1 MTDTPTSADRRP
13 EPTEDLQRAIGGPL
27 LFFYVLGDVL
37 GSGIYALIGV
47 MAFTVGGA
55 FWLSFVIGVAVALL
69 TGFAYA
75 ELITKY
81 PQAAGAALYTH
92 KAFKSPPVTFLV
104 TFCLLAA
111 TIAAAGTLARV
122 FGGTYFESIT
132 EGTILEGTSTTTVA
146 IIFIVTLSLLN
157 FRGISESV
165 WANAIMTAVETIGL
179 AIVLLVGVLVVVSGD
194 ADFSQPFDLNDGNP
208 ALVVLSGVALAFFA
222 MTGFENAANIA
233 EEVREPSKV
242 FPKALLGGM
251 ATAGVLY
258 MVIAFIASMVAPI
271 EDLSADSGEGG
282 SLLTV
287 VQAGPLAIPDEIFA
301 VIALIA
307 VTNTAL
313 VSLVAQSRIMY
324 GMAKQGIVPRIFART
339 HATRRTPWVAIIFT
353 ASLVCLLLAT
363 ADVDRLATVTVLF
376 LIVVYG
382 VVCLSA
388 LVLRRGSGVDHEHYR
403 APTFLLYL
411 GVVANVAILV
421 YTAIDDPGSLVWC
434 GGILAIGVVMYFVN
448 RLVMKGDPQSID
460 PAELTG

>member
-1 MTDTPTSADRRP
+1 MTDQTA
-13 EPTEDLQRAIGGPL
+13 AAAGGGPGQQEELKRSITGRL

-55 FWLSFVIGVAVALL
+55 FWLSFVIGVTVALL

-92 KAFKSPPVTFLV
+92 KAFGNRFLTFMV

-122 FGGTYFESIT
+122 FGGTYFRSFVDGAPVT
-132 EGTILEGTSTTTVA
+132 LVA
-146 IIFIVTLSLLN
+146 ILFIVALSLLN
-157 FRGISESV
+157 FRGITESV
-165 WANAIMTAVETIGL
+165 WTNMVMTLIETTGLIIILAVGAVVL
-179 AIVLLVGVLVVVSGD
+179 AEGD
-194 ADFSQPFDLNDGNP
+194 ADLTQPFQLNEGNP
-208 ALVVLSGVALAFFA
+208 ALVVLGGVALAFFA

-233 EEVREPSKV
+233 EETQDPSRT

-251 ATAGVLY
+251 TLAGVLY
-258 MVIAFIASMVAPI
+258 MVIAFIASMVAPLD
-271 EDLSADSGEGG
+271 ELAADEGNAG

-287 VQAGPLAIPDEIFA
+287 VQNGPIPVPELVFSA
-301 VIALIA
+301 IALVA
-307 VTNTAL
+307 VTNTTL

-324 GMAKQGIVPRIFART
+324 GMARQGIVPRIFART
-339 HATRRTPWVAIIFT
+339 HATRRTPWVAIVFT
-353 ASLVCLLLAT
+353 AALVCLLLAI

-382 VVCLSA
+382 MVCLSA
-388 LVLRRGSGVDHEHYR
+388 IRLRGTAVDHEHYS
-403 APTFLLYL
+403 APMVILVA
-411 GVVANVAILV
+411 GVVANAAILV
-421 YTAIDDPGSLVWC
+421 HTMIDDPGSIVWC
-434 GGILAIGVVMYFVN
+434 GAIVAIGVAMYFVN
-448 RLVMKGDPQSID
+448 GAAMRRDPHSPD
-460 PAELTG
+460 PSTLDPTDLSG

>member
-1 MTDTPTSADRRP
+1 MTDLSTAAPSEEGD
-13 EPTEDLQRAIGGPL
+13 ELQRSITGRL

-55 FWLSFVIGVAVALL
+55 FWISFAVGVTIAML

-92 KAFKSPPVTFLV
+92 KAFKSRQLTFFV

-122 FGGTYFESIT
+122 FGGTYFSEFVD
-132 EGTILEGTSTTTVA
+132 GVPVA
-146 IIFIVTLSLLN
+146 AVGVGFIVVLSLLN
-157 FRGISESV
+157 FRGITESV
-165 WANAIMTAVETIGL
+165 WANMVMTLVETTGL
-179 AIVLLVGVLVVVSGD
+179 LIILVVGGTVLANGD
-194 ADFSQPFDLNDGNP
+194 ADLSTPFELNDGNP
-208 ALVVLSGVALAFFA
+208 TLVVLSGVALAFFA

-233 EEVREPSKV
+233 EETREPSKV

-251 ATAGVLY
+251 ALAGVLY
-258 MVIAFIASMVAPI
+258 MVIAFIAAMVAPLS
-271 EDLSADSGEGG
+271 DLTAGDGEEG

-287 VQAGPLAIPDEIFA
+287 VQAGPLAIPELVFSA
-301 VIALIA
+301 IALVA
-307 VTNTAL
+307 VTNTTL

-324 GMAKQGIVPRIFART
+324 GMAKQGVVPRVFAKT
-339 HATRRTPWVAIIFT
+339 HRERRTPWVAILFT
-353 ASLVCLLLAT
+353 ASLVCLLLLV

-382 VVCLSA
+382 MVCLAA
-388 LVLRRGSGVDHEHYR
+388 LKLRGSKVDHDHYT
-403 APTFLLYL
+403 APTALLVL
-411 GVVANVAILV
+411 GVVANLGILV
-421 YTAIDDPGSLVWC
+421 YTIVDDPSSLVWC
-434 GGILAIGVVMYFVN
+434 GGILAIGVALYFVN
-448 RLVMKGDPQSID
+448 NAVMKNARPIQDTDFAS
-460 PAELTG
+460 

>member
-1 MTDTPTSADRRP
+1 MTEKTATPP
-13 EPTEDLQRAIGGPL
+13 EGSEELQRSITGRL

-55 FWLSFVIGVAVALL
+55 FWMSFAVGVTIALL

-92 KAFKSPPVTFLV
+92 KAFNSRPLTFLV

-122 FGGTYFESIT
+122 FGGTYFSEFVDGLPVGAVGI
-132 EGTILEGTSTTTVA
+132 G
-146 IIFIVTLSLLN
+146 FIVVLSLLN

-165 WANAIMTAVETIGL
+165 WANMIMTIIETTGLLIILVIGGVVL
-179 AIVLLVGVLVVVSGD
+179 AEGD
-194 ADFSQPFDLNDGNP
+194 ADLSAPFELNDGNP

-233 EEVREPSKV
+233 EETREPSKV

-251 ATAGVLY
+251 AVAGVLY
-258 MVIAFIASMVAPI
+258 MLIAFIAAMVAPMA
-271 EDLSADSGEGG
+271 DLTAGDGEEG

-287 VQAGPLAIPDEIFA
+287 VQAGPLAIPELVFSA
-301 VIALIA
+301 IALVA

-324 GMAKQGIVPRIFART
+324 GMAKQGVVPRVFAKT
-339 HATRRTPWVAIIFT
+339 HPERRTPWVAIIFT
-353 ASLVCLLLAT
+353 GSLVCLLLVT

-376 LIVVYG
+376 LILVYAM
-382 VVCLSA
+382 VCLAA
-388 LVLRRGSGVDHEHYR
+388 LKLRSSGVDHDHYT
-403 APTFLLYL
+403 APTVLLVL
-411 GVVANVAILV
+411 GAVANVGILI
-421 YTAIDDPGSLVWC
+421 YTVVEDPGSLVWC
-434 GGILAIGVVMYFVN
+434 GAILAIGVVLYFVN
-448 RLVMKGDPQSID
+448 NALMKNSRPIKDSD
-460 PAELTG
+460 FTS

>member
-1 MTDTPTSADRRP
+1 MSERTDTTP
-13 EPTEDLQRAIGGPL
+13 GGQQEELKRSISGRL

-55 FWLSFVIGVAVALL
+55 FWLSFVVGVTVALL

-92 KAFKSPPVTFLV
+92 KAFGNRFLTFMVTFS
-104 TFCLLAA
+104 LLAA

-122 FGGTYFESIT
+122 FGGTYFTSFV
-132 EGTILEGTSTTTVA
+132 EGVPVTLVA
-146 IIFIVTLSLLN
+146 ILFIVALSLLN
-157 FRGISESV
+157 FRGITESV
-165 WANAIMTAVETIGL
+165 WTNMIMTIIETAGLLIILAVG
-179 AIVLLVGVLVVVSGD
+179 AVVVAEGD
-194 ADFSQPFDLNDGNP
+194 ANLEQPFQLNDGNP
-208 ALVVLSGVALAFFA
+208 AIVVLSGVALAFFA

-233 EEVREPSKV
+233 EETQDPSRT

-251 ATAGVLY
+251 TLAGVLY

-271 EDLSADSGEGG
+271 DELAANGGEDG

-287 VQAGPLAIPDEIFA
+287 VQAGPIPVPEMVFSA
-301 VIALIA
+301 IALVA
-307 VTNTAL
+307 VTNTTL

-324 GMAKQGIVPRIFART
+324 GMARQGIVPRVFART
-339 HATRRTPWVAIIFT
+339 HATRRTPWVSIIFT
-353 ASLVCLLLAT
+353 AALVCLLLAI

-382 VVCLSA
+382 MVCLAA
-388 LVLRRGSGVDHEHYR
+388 LRLRGTAVDHDHYS
-403 APTFLLYL
+403 APTLILYA
-411 GVVANVAILV
+411 GVVANLGILIH
-421 YTAIDDPGSLVWC
+421 TMIDDPGSIAWC
-434 GGILAIGVVMYFVN
+434 GAILAIGVAMYFVN
-448 RLVMKGDPQSID
+448 AFAMKADPRSAD
-460 PAELTG
+460 PEPLDPSDLAG

>member
-1 MTDTPTSADRRP
+1 MSDQITNAS
-13 EPTEDLQRAIGGPL
+13 GGSGQQEELKRSITGRL

-55 FWLSFVIGVAVALL
+55 FWLSFVIGVTVALL

-92 KAFKSPPVTFLV
+92 KAFGNRFLTFMV

-122 FGGTYFESIT
+122 FGGTYFQSFV
-132 EGTILEGTSTTTVA
+132 EGASVTLVA
-146 IIFIVTLSLLN
+146 IVFIVALSLLN
-157 FRGISESV
+157 FRGITESV
-165 WANAIMTAVETIGL
+165 WTNMVMTLIETTGL
-179 AIVLLVGVLVVVSGD
+179 LIILAVGVVVLAEGD
-194 ADFSQPFDLNDGNP
+194 ANLQQPFELNEGNP
-208 ALVVLSGVALAFFA
+208 TLVVLGGVALAFFA

-233 EEVREPSKV
+233 EETQDPSRT
-242 FPKALLGGM
+242 FPRALLGGM
-251 ATAGVLY
+251 TLAGVLY
-258 MVIAFIASMVAPI
+258 MVIAFIASMVAPLDELTANKG
-271 EDLSADSGEGG
+271 EDG

-287 VQAGPLAIPDEIFA
+287 VQNGPIPVPELVFSA
-301 VIALIA
+301 IALVA
-307 VTNTAL
+307 VTNTTL

-324 GMAKQGIVPRIFART
+324 GMARQGIVPRIFART
-339 HATRRTPWVAIIFT
+339 HATRRTPWVSIVFT
-353 ASLVCLLLAT
+353 AALVCVLLAV

-382 VVCLSA
+382 MVCLAA
-388 LVLRRGSGVDHEHYR
+388 LKLRGTPVEHEHYS
-403 APTFLLYL
+403 APVVILVV

-421 YTAIDDPGSLVWC
+421 HTMIDDPGSILWC
-434 GGILAIGVVMYFVN
+434 GAIVLIGVVMYGVN
-448 RLVMKGDPQSID
+448 VFAMRHQPQALDPTDLS
-460 PAELTG
+460 G

>member
-1 MTDTPTSADRRP
+1 MADPGSTPAQ
-13 EPTEDLQRAIGGPL
+13 TEELQRSITGKL

-47 MAFTVGGA
+47 MAYTVGGA
-55 FWLSFVIGVAVALL
+55 FWLSFVVGVSVALL

-92 KAFKSPPVTFLV
+92 KAFDNRPLTFLV

-122 FGGTYFESIT
+122 FGGPYFQGLI
-132 EGTILEGTSTTTVA
+132 GGIPTTVVA
-146 IIFIVTLSLLN
+146 IAFIVALSLLN
-157 FRGISESV
+157 FRGITESV
-165 WANAIMTAVETIGL
+165 WANMVMTLVESTGLVIILVIG
-179 AIVLLVGVLVVVSGD
+179 AMVLGSGD
-194 ADFSQPFDLNDGNP
+194 ADLSQPFQLNEGNK

-233 EEVREPSKV
+233 EETREPSRV

-251 ATAGVLY
+251 TLAGVLY
-258 MVIAFIASMVAPI
+258 VVIAFIASSVAPL
-271 EDLSADSGEGG
+271 EELGANQGNDG

-287 VQAGPLAIPDEIFA
+287 VENGPLPVPSA
-301 VIALIA
+301 VFSAIALVA

-324 GMAKQGIVPRIFART
+324 GMAKQGIVPRVFART
-339 HATRRTPWVAIIFT
+339 HHSRRTPWVSILFT
-353 ASLVCLLLAT
+353 ASMVCLLLAT
-363 ADVDRLATVTVLF
+363 ADVDRLAVVTVLF

-382 VVCLSA
+382 MVCA
-388 LVLRRGSGVDHEHYR
+388 CAIKLRSSPLEHEHYS
-403 APTFLLYL
+403 APLWILYL
-411 GVVANVAILV
+411 GVTANAAILV
-421 YTAIDDPGSLVWC
+421 YTIIDDPGALVWC
-434 GGILAIGVVMYFVN
+434 GAILAIGVVLYFVN
-448 RLVMKGDPQSID
+448 NALTKGDPPPID
-460 PAELTG
+460 ADEIAG

>member
-1 MTDTPTSADRRP
+1 MTDQSTVARP
-13 EPTEDLQRAIGGPL
+13 EDGDELQRSITGRL

-55 FWLSFVIGVAVALL
+55 FWMSFAVGVTIAML

-92 KAFKSPPVTFLV
+92 KAFNSRPLTFLV

-111 TIAAAGTLARV
+111 TVAAAGTLARV
-122 FGGTYFESIT
+122 FGGTYFSEFVD
-132 EGTILEGTSTTTVA
+132 GVPVA
-146 IIFIVTLSLLN
+146 VVGVAFIVILSLLN
-157 FRGISESV
+157 FRGITESV
-165 WANAIMTAVETIGL
+165 WANMIMTIIETTGL
-179 AIVLLVGVLVVVSGD
+179 LIILVVGGTVLAKGD
-194 ADFSQPFDLNDGNP
+194 ADFSTPFELNDGNP

-233 EEVREPSKV
+233 EETREPSKV

-251 ATAGVLY
+251 AIAGVLY
-258 MVIAFIASMVAPI
+258 MLIAFIAAMVAPLS
-271 EDLSADSGEGG
+271 DLTAGDGEEG

-287 VQAGPLAIPDEIFA
+287 VQGGPLAIPELVFSA
-301 VIALIA
+301 IALVA
-307 VTNTAL
+307 VTNTTL

-324 GMAKQGIVPRIFART
+324 GMAKQGVVPRVFAKT
-339 HATRRTPWVAIIFT
+339 HPGRRTPWVAIAFT
-353 ASLVCLLLAT
+353 GSLVCLLLLL

-382 VVCLSA
+382 MVCLAA
-388 LVLRRGSGVDHEHYR
+388 LKLRGSKVEHDHYT
-403 APTFLLYL
+403 APTALLVL
-411 GVVANVAILV
+411 GVVANLAILV
-421 YTAIDDPGSLVWC
+421 YTIVDDPSSLVWC
-434 GGILAIGVVMYFVN
+434 GGILAVGVALYFVN
-448 RLVMKGDPQSID
+448 NAFMKNARPIKDTDFTS
-460 PAELTG
+460 

>member
-1 MTDTPTSADRRP
+1 MADRTTGASEAPGQQEELKRSI
-13 EPTEDLQRAIGGPL
+13 TGRL

-55 FWLSFVIGVAVALL
+55 FWLSFVVGVTVALL

-92 KAFKSPPVTFLV
+92 KAFDNRFLTFMVTFS
-104 TFCLLAA
+104 LLAA

-122 FGGTYFESIT
+122 FGGTYFTSFV
-132 EGTILEGTSTTTVA
+132 EGVPVTVVA
-146 IIFIVTLSLLN
+146 IAFIVALSLLN
-157 FRGISESV
+157 FRGITESV
-165 WANAIMTAVETIGL
+165 WTNMVMTIIETTGLLLILVIGAVVL
-179 AIVLLVGVLVVVSGD
+179 AEGD
-194 ADFSQPFDLNDGNP
+194 ANLEQPFQLNDGNP

-233 EEVREPSKV
+233 EETQDPSRT

-251 ATAGVLY
+251 TLAGVLY

-271 EDLSADSGEGG
+271 DQLSANEGEDG

-287 VQAGPLAIPDEIFA
+287 VQNGPIPIPELVFSA
-301 VIALIA
+301 IALVA
-307 VTNTAL
+307 VTNTTL

-324 GMAKQGIVPRIFART
+324 GMARQGIVPRVFART
-339 HATRRTPWVAIIFT
+339 HATRRTPWVAIVFT
-353 ASLVCLLLAT
+353 ATLVCLLLAT
-363 ADVDRLATVTVLF
+363 ANVTRLAEVTTVF
-376 LIVVYG
+376 LIIVYG
-382 VVCLSA
+382 VVCLAAIRLRSA
-388 LVLRRGSGVDHEHYR
+388 HVDHEHYS
-403 APTFLLYL
+403 APLVILYA

-421 YTAIDDPGSLVWC
+421 YTMVDDPSAIVWC
-434 GGILAIGVVMYFVN
+434 AAILAIGVATFFVN
-448 RLVMKGDPQSID
+448 AVAMRRDPRSPDVAPLD
-460 PAELTG
+460 PTDLSG

>member
-1 MTDTPTSADRRP
+1 MTDQASAPSDAP
-13 EPTEDLQRAIGGPL
+13 DEQLQRSITGRL

-55 FWLSFVIGVAVALL
+55 FWLSFVVGVTIALL

-92 KAFKSPPVTFLV
+92 KAFGSRPLTFLV

-122 FGGTYFESIT
+122 FGGTYFKEFVD
-132 EGTILEGTSTTTVA
+132 GVPVA
-146 IIFIVTLSLLN
+146 LVGIGFIVVLSLLN
-157 FRGISESV
+157 FRGITESV
-165 WANAIMTAVETIGL
+165 WANMVMTLIETTGL
-179 AIVLLVGVLVVVSGD
+179 LIILVVGGTVLAQGD
-194 ADFSQPFDLNDGNP
+194 ADLSTPFELNDGNP

-233 EEVREPSKV
+233 EETRDPSTV

-251 ATAGVLY
+251 ALAGILY
-258 MVIAFIASMVAPI
+258 MVIAFIAAMVAPMA
-271 EDLSADSGEGG
+271 ELTAGDGEEG

-287 VQAGPLAIPDEIFA
+287 VQAGPLAIPELVFSA
-301 VIALIA
+301 IALVA
-307 VTNTAL
+307 VTNTTL

-324 GMAKQGIVPRIFART
+324 GMAKQGIVPRVFAKT
-339 HATRRTPWVAIIFT
+339 HATRRTPWVSIIFT
-353 ASLVCLLLAT
+353 AGLVCLLLAI

-382 VVCLSA
+382 MVCLAA
-388 LVLRRGSGVDHEHYR
+388 LKLRSSRVEHRHYT
-403 APTFLLYL
+403 APTFLLVA
-411 GVVANVAILV
+411 GVVANAAILV
-421 YTAIDDPGSLVWC
+421 YTMVDDPGSIVWC
-434 GGILAIGVVMYFVN
+434 GGILAIGVVLYFVN
-448 RLVMKGDPQSID
+448 NAVMKGAPPID
-460 PAELTG
+460 AADLAG